1 MTPDRFFSLMLLLGS
16 RDAVTTQELAS
27 ALGVSLR
34 TITRDLNWLRDAG
47 LPVTAQRGRLGGVT
61 MLPGAGPD
69 LTRLTPG
76 ERDQLS
82 LTGLDEK
89 QRAELDASA
98 ESRRAL
104 AKIMAAPSRRG
115 QELLPL
121 TDVVHVDSR
130 PWLQARA
137 LGPTPT
143 PASLIGPVRRGRR
156 LRIAYDSPRASG
168 PRESCPRDLVVDP
181 YGLLAKAGI
190 WYLVADRARVPR
202 MYRLERI
209 TAWTEVDRPR
219 RIREGQTLATVAAA
233 LMDQWEHEHATE
245 VSATI
250 DRTQIVRAQ
259 RIFGQRLVR
268 DDHEGHDH
276 EEHDREE
283 SATGPGVRVT
293 IRFLRLEDVRALLP
307 FGSAI
312 TVHGPAEARAHL
324 HHLATDLAHHY
335 AREEPEQRPGAA
347 PPRGD
352 TAPGKATT
360 RRVGRAVR

>member
-1 MTPDRFFSLMLLLGS
+1 MTPDRFFSLMLLLAS
-16 RDAVTTQELAS
+16 RNAVTTQELAS

-61 MLPGAGPD
+61 LLPGSGPD

-76 ERDQLS
+76 ERDHLS

-104 AKIMAAPSRRG
+104 SKIAAAQPRRVH
-115 QELLPL
+115 ELLPL

-137 LGPTPT
+137 SGTT

-156 LRIAYDSPRASG
+156 LRIEYDSPREPG
-168 PRESCPRDLVVDP
+168 PRDLVVDP
-181 YGLLAKAGI
+181 YGLFAKAGI
-190 WYLVADRARVPR
+190 WYLVADCARVPR

-209 TAWTEVDRPR
+209 TAWKEVGRPR
-219 RIREGQTLATVAAA
+219 RIRENQTLATVAAA
-233 LMDQWEHEHATE
+233 LVDQWEHLHAIE

-250 DRTQIVRAQ
+250 DQTQIERAR
-259 RIFGQRLVR
+259 RILGRRLVQ
-268 DDHEGHDH
+268 DDHA
-276 EEHDREE
+276 E
-283 SATGPGVRVT
+283 SATGHQVT
-293 IRFLRLEDVRALLP
+293 IRFPHLEDVRALLP

-324 HHLATDLAHHY
+324 RDLATDLAHHY
-335 AREEPEQRPGAA
+335 APTPTSSPATSVDDARAPRPKDAMC
-347 PPRGD
+347 RS
-352 TAPGKATT
+352 
-360 RRVGRAVR
+360 

>member
-1 MTPDRFFSLMLLLGS
+1 MTPDRFFSLMLLLAS

-61 MLPGAGPD
+61 MLPGSGLD

-76 ERDQLS
+76 ERDHLS

-89 QRAELDASA
+89 QRTELDASV

-104 AKIMAAPSRRG
+104 SKIGAAQSRRG
-115 QELLPL
+115 HELLPL

-130 PWLQARA
+130 PWLQ
-137 LGPTPT
+137 TPASGTT

-156 LRIAYDSPRASG
+156 LRIEYDSPR
-168 PRESCPRDLVVDP
+168 ESRSRDLVVDP

-190 WYLVADRARVPR
+190 WYLVADSAREPR

-209 TAWTEVDRPR
+209 TAWKEVDQPR
-219 RIREGQTLATVAAA
+219 RIRENQTLATVAAA
-233 LMDQWEHEHATE
+233 LVDQWEHNHAIE

-250 DRTQIVRAQ
+250 DRTQIERAQ
-259 RIFGQRLVR
+259 RILGQRLIR
-268 DDHEGHDH
+268 DDDG
-276 EEHDREE
+276 EE
-283 SATGPGVRVT
+283 SATGHRVT
-293 IRFLRLEDVRALLP
+293 IRFLHLEDVRTLLP
-307 FGSAI
+307 FGSTI
-312 TVHGPAEARAHL
+312 TVHGPTEARAHL
-324 HHLATDLAHHY
+324 RDLATNLAHHY
-335 AREEPEQRPGAA
+335 APSP
-347 PPRGD
+347 
-352 TAPGKATT
+352 TA
-360 RRVGRAVR
+360 

>member
-1 MTPDRFFSLMLLLGS
+1 MTPDRFFSLMLLLAS

-34 TITRDLNWLRDAG
+34 TVTRDLNWLRDAG

-61 MLPGAGPD
+61 MLPGSGPD

-76 ERDQLS
+76 ERDHLS

-104 AKIMAAPSRRG
+104 SKIAAAQPRRVH
-115 QELLPL
+115 ELLPL

-130 PWLQARA
+130 PWLQARTS
-137 LGPTPT
+137 GTT

-156 LRIAYDSPRASG
+156 LRIEYDSPREPG
-168 PRESCPRDLVVDP
+168 PRDLVVDP
-181 YGLLAKAGI
+181 YGLFAKAGT

-202 MYRLERI
+202 LYRLERI
-209 TAWTEVDRPR
+209 TAWEEGDRPR
-219 RIREGQTLATVAAA
+219 RIRENQTLASVAAA
-233 LMDQWEHEHATE
+233 LVDQWEHDHATE

-250 DRTQIVRAQ
+250 DQTQIERAR
-259 RIFGQRLVR
+259 RILGRRLVQ
-268 DDHEGHDH
+268 DDHD
-276 EEHDREE
+276 E
-283 SATGPGVRVT
+283 SATGHKVT
-293 IRFLRLEDVRALLP
+293 IRFPHLEDVRALLP

-324 HHLATDLAHHY
+324 RDLATDLAHHY
-335 AREEPEQRPGAA
+335 APSP
-347 PPRGD
+347 
-352 TAPGKATT
+352 TS
-360 RRVGRAVR
+360 

>member
-1 MTPDRFFSLMLLLGS
+1 MTPDRFFTLMLLLES

-61 MLPGAGPD
+61 MLPGSGLD

-76 ERDQLS
+76 ERDHLS

-89 QRAELDASA
+89 QRAELNASA

-104 AKIMAAPSRRG
+104 SKIVATQSRRSH
-115 QELLPL
+115 ELPPL

-130 PWLQARA
+130 PWLQTRA
-137 LGPTPT
+137 SGTT
-143 PASLIGPVRRGRR
+143 PASLIGSVRRGRR
-156 LRIAYDSPRASG
+156 LRIEYDS

-181 YGLLAKAGI
+181 YGLFAKAGI
-190 WYLVADRARVPR
+190 WYLVADCDQVPR

-209 TAWTEVDRPR
+209 TAWREVDQPR
-219 RIREGQTLATVAAA
+219 RIRENQTLAIVAAA
-233 LMDQWEHEHATE
+233 LVDRWEHDHAIE

-250 DRTQIVRAQ
+250 DHTQIERAR
-259 RIFGQRLVR
+259 RIFGQRLVW
-268 DDHEGHDH
+268 D
-276 EEHDREE
+276 DREE
-283 SATGPGVRVT
+283 SATGHRVT

-307 FGSAI
+307 FGSTI
-312 TVHGPAEARAHL
+312 TVHGPTEARAHL
-324 HHLATDLAHHY
+324 RDLATSLAHHY
-335 AREEPEQRPGAA
+335 APSP
-347 PPRGD
+347 
-352 TAPGKATT
+352 TS
-360 RRVGRAVR
+360 

>member
-1 MTPDRFFSLMLLLGS
+1 MTPDRFFSLMLLLAS

-34 TITRDLNWLRDAG
+34 TITRDLNWLRDVG

-61 MLPGAGPD
+61 MLPGSGLD

-76 ERDQLS
+76 ERDHLS
-82 LTGLDEK
+82 LTGLDER
-89 QRAELDASA
+89 QRAELNASV

-104 AKIMAAPSRRG
+104 SKIGAAQSRRAH
-115 QELLPL
+115 ELLPL

-130 PWLQARA
+130 PWLQAHTS
-137 LGPTPT
+137 GTT

-156 LRIAYDSPRASG
+156 LRIEYDS

-190 WYLVADRARVPR
+190 WYLVADCAREPR

-209 TAWTEVDRPR
+209 TTWKEVDQPR
-219 RIREGQTLATVAAA
+219 RIRENQTLATVAAA
-233 LMDQWEHEHATE
+233 LVDQWNHSHAIK

-250 DRTQIVRAQ
+250 DPTQIERAR

-268 DDHEGHDH
+268 DDD
-276 EEHDREE
+276 DEE
-283 SATGPGVRVT
+283 SATGHKVT
-293 IRFLRLEDVRALLP
+293 IRFLHLEDVRTLLP
-307 FGSAI
+307 FGSTI
-312 TVHGPAEARAHL
+312 TVHGPTEARAHL
-324 HHLATDLAHHY
+324 RDLATNLAHHY
-335 AREEPEQRPGAA
+335 AA
-347 PPRGD
+347 PP
-352 TAPGKATT
+352 TA
-360 RRVGRAVR
+360 

>member
-1 MTPDRFFSLMLLLGS
+1 MTPDRFFSLMVLLAS

-61 MLPGAGPD
+61 MLPGSGPD

-89 QRAELDASA
+89 QRAELDASV
-98 ESRRAL
+98 ETRRAL
-104 AKIMAAPSRRG
+104 SKLAAAQPRRVHE
-115 QELLPL
+115 ELLPL

-130 PWLQARA
+130 PWRRA
-137 LGPTPT
+137 PASGPT
-143 PASLIGPVRRGRR
+143 PASLIGAVRRGRR
-156 LRIAYDSPRASG
+156 LRIEYDSPRESG
-168 PRESCPRDLVVDP
+168 PRDLVVDP
-181 YGLLAKAGI
+181 YGLFAKAGI

-209 TAWTEVDRPR
+209 TTWQEVDQPR
-219 RIREGQTLATVAAA
+219 RIRESQTLATVAAA
-233 LMDQWEHEHATE
+233 LVDQWEHNHAIE

-250 DRTQIVRAQ
+250 DRTQIERAQ
-259 RIFGQRLVR
+259 RIFGLRLVP
-268 DDHEGHDH
+268 DGHDH
-276 EEHDREE
+276 DHGHGHGHDQDQDHDHEE
-283 SATGPGVRVT
+283 SATGRKVT
-293 IRFLRLEDVRALLP
+293 IRFPHLEDVRALLP

-312 TVHGPAEARAHL
+312 TVHGPTEARAHL
-324 HHLATDLAHHY
+324 RDLATDLAQHY
-335 AREEPEQRPGAA
+335 APSPT
-347 PPRGD
+347 P
-352 TAPGKATT
+352 
-360 RRVGRAVR
+360 

>member
-1 MTPDRFFSLMLLLGS
+1 MTPDRFFSLMLLLDS

-47 LPVTAQRGRLGGVT
+47 LPVTAHRGRLGGVT
-61 MLPGAGPD
+61 MLPGSGLD

-89 QRAELDASA
+89 QRAEIDASA

-104 AKIMAAPSRRG
+104 SKIAAAQPRRVH
-115 QELLPL
+115 ELLPL

-130 PWLQARA
+130 PWRQARA
-137 LGPTPT
+137 SGTT
-143 PASLIGPVRRGRR
+143 PASLLGAVRRGRR
-156 LRIAYDSPRASG
+156 LRIAYDSPR
-168 PRESCPRDLVVDP
+168 ESCPRDRVVDP
-181 YGLLAKAGI
+181 YGLFAKAGV

-209 TAWTEVDRPR
+209 TAWNEVDQQR
-219 RIREGQTLATVAAA
+219 RIRENQTLATVAAA
-233 LMDQWEHEHATE
+233 LMAQWEHNHATE

-250 DRTQIVRAQ
+250 DHSQIERAQ
-259 RIFGQRLVR
+259 RIFGLRLVR
-268 DDHEGHDH
+268 DDHE
-276 EEHDREE
+276 E
-283 SATGPGVRVT
+283 SATGHKVT
-293 IRFLRLEDVRALLP
+293 IRFLHLEDVRALLP

-312 TVHGPAEARAHL
+312 TVHGPTEVRAHL
-324 HHLATDLAHHY
+324 RDLATGLAHHY
-335 AREEPEQRPGAA
+335 APSPT
-347 PPRGD
+347 P
-352 TAPGKATT
+352 
-360 RRVGRAVR
+360 

>member
-1 MTPDRFFSLMLLLGS
+1 MTPDRFFSLMLLLAS
-16 RDAVTTQELAS
+16 RNAVTTQELAS

-34 TITRDLNWLRDAG
+34 TVTRDLNWLREAG

-61 MLPGAGPD
+61 MLPGSGLD

-76 ERDQLS
+76 ERDHLS

-104 AKIMAAPSRRG
+104 SKIAATQPRRVH
-115 QELLPL
+115 ELLPL

-130 PWLQARA
+130 PWRQARA
-137 LGPTPT
+137 SGTT

-156 LRIAYDSPRASG
+156 LRIEYDS

-181 YGLLAKAGI
+181 YGLFAKAGI
-190 WYLVADRARVPR
+190 WYLVADCAQVPR

-209 TAWTEVDRPR
+209 TTWKEVDQPR
-219 RIREGQTLATVAAA
+219 RIRENQSLTTVAAA
-233 LMDQWEHEHATE
+233 LVDQWEHNHAIE

-250 DRTQIVRAQ
+250 DKTQIERAR
-259 RIFGQRLVR
+259 RILGQRLVQ
-268 DDHEGHDH
+268 DDH
-276 EEHDREE
+276 EE
-283 SATGPGVRVT
+283 SATGHRVR
-293 IRFLRLEDVRALLP
+293 IRFLDLEDVRTLLP

-312 TVHGPAEARAHL
+312 NVHGPAEARAHL
-324 HHLATDLAHHY
+324 RDLATKLAHHY
-335 AREEPEQRPGAA
+335 APSPAS
-347 PPRGD
+347 
-352 TAPGKATT
+352 
-360 RRVGRAVR
+360 

>member
-47 LPVTAQRGRLGGVT
+47 LPVTAQRGRLGGVA
-61 MLPGAGPD
+61 MLPGSGLD

-104 AKIMAAPSRRG
+104 SKIAAAQPRRVH
-115 QELLPL
+115 ELLPL

-137 LGPTPT
+137 SGTT

-156 LRIAYDSPRASG
+156 LRIEYGSPIEYDSPR
-168 PRESCPRDLVVDP
+168 ESRPRDLVVDP

-209 TAWTEVDRPR
+209 TTWKEVDQPR
-219 RIREGQTLATVAAA
+219 RIRENQTLATVTAA
-233 LMDQWEHEHATE
+233 LIDQWEHKHAVE

-250 DRTQIVRAQ
+250 DRTQIERAQ
-259 RIFGQRLVR
+259 RIFGQRLVP
-268 DDHEGHDH
+268 DDHQ
-276 EEHDREE
+276 EE
-283 SATGPGVRVT
+283 SPAGHKVT
-293 IRFLRLEDVRALLP
+293 IRFPHLEDLRALLP

-312 TVHGPAEARAHL
+312 TVHGPTEASAHL
-324 HHLATDLAHHY
+324 RDLATDLAHHY
-335 AREEPEQRPGAA
+335 APSPT
-347 PPRGD
+347 P
-352 TAPGKATT
+352 
-360 RRVGRAVR
+360 